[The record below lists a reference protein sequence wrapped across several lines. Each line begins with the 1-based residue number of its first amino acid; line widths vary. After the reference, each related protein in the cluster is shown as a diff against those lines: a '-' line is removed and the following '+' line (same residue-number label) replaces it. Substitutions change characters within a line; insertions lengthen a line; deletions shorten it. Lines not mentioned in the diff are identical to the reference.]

1 MIHPNTMSMSDVTLI
16 AICVGYTIYNAIR
29 KTMPIA
35 LPLLMR
41 DLGLTKTEVGLIASN
56 FAMAYGCS
64 KFGSSVISDHVD
76 CKNLFTLGLFCTS
89 LTTLIF
95 PFVGSSVT
103 VLSAVWFVNGLV
115 QGVGW
120 PSVSKM
126 IYLSY
131 TSQQRGS
138 AWSAAS
144 TAGNVGLILGSMA
157 FPLLLQFGWQA
168 PFVLSGCM
176 GIMSSAVV
184 VLTVPSV
191 GERQEPSKAADNG
204 ETDEALS
211 TTPSM
216 ADMLSVPLCCL
227 FLGSMCGFFI
237 QRGLADWAALF
248 FIEKLHMDTSTANY
262 LVFISEVKFTGLVQ

>member
-115 QGVGW
+115 QV
-120 PSVSKM
+120 
-126 IYLSY
+126 
-131 TSQQRGS
+131 QQPR
-138 AWSAAS
+138 
-144 TAGNVGLILGSMA
+144 NL
-157 FPLLLQFGWQA
+157 
-168 PFVLSGCM
+168 
-176 GIMSSAVV
+176 
-184 VLTVPSV
+184 
-191 GERQEPSKAADNG
+191 
-204 ETDEALS
+204 
-211 TTPSM
+211 
-216 ADMLSVPLCCL
+216 
-227 FLGSMCGFFI
+227 
-237 QRGLADWAALF
+237 
-248 FIEKLHMDTSTANY
+248 
-262 LVFISEVKFTGLVQ
+262 